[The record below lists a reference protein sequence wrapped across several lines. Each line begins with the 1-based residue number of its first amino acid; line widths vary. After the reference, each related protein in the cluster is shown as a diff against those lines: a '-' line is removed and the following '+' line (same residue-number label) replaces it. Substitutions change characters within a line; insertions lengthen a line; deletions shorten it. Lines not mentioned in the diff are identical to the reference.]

1 MPSIPDSLRSLFSG
15 EIEEHDGEY
24 VVRLPASEIE
34 NGVLSAGSTYRVGVF
49 DEASGTKNT
58 ETDAAPSTGRT
69 RSTKPARGSTPPSPP
84 VKEGERR
91 VVEVESL
98 GDQGDGIAKV
108 ERGYVLIVPG
118 AEPGDSVEVEIEE
131 VRQNVAFTRVV
142 GEADTSTESATA
154 SAESADDASW

>member
-15 EIEEHDGEY
+15 EIEERDGEY
-24 VVRLPASEIE
+24 VVRLPASEVE
-34 NGVLSAGSTYRVGVF
+34 NGTLSTGSTYRVGVF
-49 DEASGTKNT
+49 DGASGTTTT
-58 ETDAAPSTGRT
+58 EAEPAPSTDRS

-84 VKEGERR
+84 VEEGERR
-91 VVEVESL
+91 IVEVESL

-118 AEPGDSVEVEIEE
+118 AEPGDNVEVEIEE

-142 GEADTSTESATA
+142 GEAETSNDSAEE
-154 SAESADDASW
+154 SAESTSNANW

>member
-15 EIEEHDGEY
+15 EIEERDGEY
-24 VVRLPASEIE
+24 VVRVPASEVD
-34 NGVLSAGSTYRVGVF
+34 NGVLSTGSTYRVGVF
-49 DEASGTKNT
+49 DGAAESST
-58 ETDAAPSTGRT
+58 ESTGSTSSGPSRSPKPT
-69 RSTKPARGSTPPSPP
+69 RSSTPPSPP
-84 VKEGERR
+84 VEEGERR

-142 GEADTSTESATA
+142 GEGESTETA
-154 SAESADDASW
+154 DEAASGSGDGNW

>member
-15 EIEEHDGEY
+15 EIEERDGEY
-24 VVRLPASEIE
+24 VVRLPASEVE

-49 DEASGTKNT
+49 DGAT
-58 ETDAAPSTGRT
+58 ETTSTETETAPSTGRT
-69 RSTKPARGSTPPSPP
+69 RSTKPTRGSTPPSPP
-84 VKEGERR
+84 VEEGERR

-142 GEADTSTESATA
+142 GEAETSDESAGG
-154 SAESADDASW
+154 SAESADNANW